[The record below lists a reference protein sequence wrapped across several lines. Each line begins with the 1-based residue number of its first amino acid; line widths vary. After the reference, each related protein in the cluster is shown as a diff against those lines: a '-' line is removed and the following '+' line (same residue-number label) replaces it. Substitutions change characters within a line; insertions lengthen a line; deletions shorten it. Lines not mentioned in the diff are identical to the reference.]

1 MKRIGQA
8 RSHGAISILNAF
20 STGKGGALGI
30 DLWTS
35 AKVTLHSGSGGISG
49 FITSHPSESTKLVV
63 TTVEKILERYG
74 HGGKMSGEVIT
85 SSNIPPAVGLKSSSA
100 AVNATALAT
109 ASALGID
116 PDDDLLLNI
125 GIDAAIEAGVTIT
138 GAFDD
143 SFASYYGGAVL
154 TDNKL
159 RRVEKE
165 IKIPPRLRVMIFVP
179 PRRTYTGSVDGSKF
193 SAVSRMAELAY
204 REACNM
210 NVWDA
215 LTLNGLA
222 CASVL
227 GEDPKPAL
235 AALEAGALGAGL
247 SGKGPAISAI
257 IEEDGADNVRKAWDN
272 YRGRVLLCSPNE
284 KKAMIEE

>member
-74 HGGKMSGEVIT
+74 YGGKMSGEVIT

-109 ASALGID
+109 TSSLGID

-143 SFASYYGGAVL
+143 SFACYYGGAVL

-165 IKIPPRLRVMIFVP
+165 IRIPPKLRVMIFIP
-179 PRRTYTGSVDGSKF
+179 PRKTYTGSVDSSKF

-204 REACNM
+204 REACNR

-247 SGKGPAISAI
+247 SGKGPAIAAI
-257 IEEDGADNVRKAWDN
+257 VEEDVVDNVRKAWDN
-272 YRGRVLLCSPNE
+272 YPGRVLLCSPNE
-284 KKAMIEE
+284 KKAMIEG

>member
-74 HGGKMSGEVIT
+74 YGGKMSGEVIT

-165 IKIPPRLRVMIFVP
+165 IRIPPKLRVMIFIP
-179 PRRTYTGSVDGSKF
+179 PRKTYTGSVDGSKF

-247 SGKGPAISAI
+247 SGKGPAIAAI
-257 IEEDGADNVRKAWDN
+257 VEEDVVDNVRKAWDN
-272 YRGRVLLCSPNE
+272 YPGRVLLCSPNE
-284 KKAMIEE
+284 KKAMIEG

>member
-1 MKRIGQA
+1 MKGIGRA
-8 RSHGAISILNAF
+8 RSYGAVSILNAI
-20 STGKGGALGI
+20 STGKGGALSI

-35 AKVTLHSGSGGISG
+35 SKVTLHNGTGAISG
-49 FITSHPSESTKLVV
+49 FSATHPDESTKLVV
-63 TTVEKILERYG
+63 TTVERILDQYG
-74 HGGKMSGEVIT
+74 YRDKVNGEVIT
-85 SSNIPPAVGLKSSSA
+85 SSNIPPAVGLTSSSA
-100 AVNATALAT
+100 AANATALAT
-109 ASALGID
+109 ASALGVD
-116 PDDDLLLNI
+116 PDDDILLNI
-125 GIDAAIEAGVTIT
+125 VTDAAVEAGVSIT

-143 SFASYYGGAVL
+143 SFASYHGGAVL

-159 RRVEKE
+159 RRFEKE
-165 IKIPPRLRVMIFVP
+165 IRIPPKLRVMIFIP
-179 PRRTYTGSVDGSKF
+179 PRKTYTGSVDSSKF

-204 REACNM
+204 REACNR

-247 SGKGPAISAI
+247 SGKGPAIAAI
-257 IEEDGADNVRKAWDN
+257 VEEDVVDNVRKAWDN
-272 YRGRVLLCSPNE
+272 YPGRVLLCSPNE
-284 KKAMIEE
+284 KKAMIEG

>member
-35 AKVTLHSGSGGISG
+35 AKVTLRSGPGGISG

-74 HGGKMSGEVIT
+74 YGGKMSGEVIT

>member
-1 MKRIGQA
+1 MRGIGQA

-30 DLWTS
+30 DLWTT
-35 AKVTLHSGSGGISG
+35 ATVTLHSGPGGISG

-63 TTVEKILERYG
+63 ATVEKILERYG
-74 HGGKMSGEVIT
+74 YGGKMSGEVIT

-165 IKIPPRLRVMIFVP
+165 IRIPPKLRVMIFIP
-179 PRRTYTGSVDGSKF
+179 PRKTYTGSVDGSKF

-204 REACNM
+204 REACNR

-235 AALEAGALGAGL
+235 AALNAGALGAGL
-247 SGKGPAISAI
+247 TGKGPAVVAI
-257 IEEDGADNVRKAWDN
+257 TEEDQVDNVKKAWED
-272 YRGRVLLCSPNE
+272 YPGRVLVCFPNQ

>member
-30 DLWTS
+30 DLWTT
-35 AKVTLHSGSGGISG
+35 AKVTLHSGPGGISG

>member
-1 MKRIGQA
+1 MKGVGQA

-30 DLWTS
+30 DLWTT
-35 AKVTLHSGSGGISG
+35 AKVTLHSGPGGISG

-63 TTVEKILERYG
+63 TTIEKILERYG
-74 HGGKMSGEVIT
+74 YGGKMSGEVIT

-165 IKIPPRLRVMIFVP
+165 IRIPPKLRVMIFIP
-179 PRRTYTGSVDGSKF
+179 PRKTYTGSVDGSKF

-204 REACNM
+204 REACNR

-235 AALEAGALGAGL
+235 AALNAGALGAGL
-247 SGKGPAISAI
+247 TGKGPAVVAI
-257 IEEDGADNVRKAWDN
+257 TEEDQVDNVKKAWED
-272 YRGRVLLCSPNE
+272 YPGRVLVCFPNQ

>member
-116 PDDDLLLNI
+116 PDDDLRLNI

-235 AALEAGALGAGL
+235 AALNAGALGAGL
-247 SGKGPAISAI
+247 TGKGPAVVAI
-257 IEEDGADNVRKAWDN
+257 TEEDQVDNVKKAWED
-272 YRGRVLLCSPNE
+272 YPGRVLVCFPNQ

>member
-116 PDDDLLLNI
+116 PDDDLRLNI

-165 IKIPPRLRVMIFVP
+165 IRIPPKLRVMIFIP
-179 PRRTYTGSVDGSKF
+179 PRKTYTGSVDGSKF

-235 AALEAGALGAGL
+235 AALNAGALGAGL
-247 SGKGPAISAI
+247 TGKGPAVVAI
-257 IEEDGADNVRKAWDN
+257 TEEDQVDNVKKAWED
-272 YRGRVLLCSPNE
+272 YPGRVLVCFPNQ

>member
-1 MKRIGQA
+1 MRGIGQA

-30 DLWTS
+30 DLWTT
-35 AKVTLHSGSGGISG
+35 ATVTLHSGPGGISG

-74 HGGKMSGEVIT
+74 YGGKMSGEVIT

-100 AVNATALAT
+100 
-109 ASALGID
+109 ALGID

-165 IKIPPRLRVMIFVP
+165 IRIPPKLRVMIFIP
-179 PRRTYTGSVDGSKF
+179 PRKTYTGSVDGSKF

-204 REACNM
+204 REACNR

-235 AALEAGALGAGL
+235 AALNAGALGAGL
-247 SGKGPAISAI
+247 TGKGPAVVAI
-257 IEEDGADNVRKAWDN
+257 TEEDQVDNVKKAWED
-272 YRGRVLLCSPNE
+272 YPGRVLVCFPNQ